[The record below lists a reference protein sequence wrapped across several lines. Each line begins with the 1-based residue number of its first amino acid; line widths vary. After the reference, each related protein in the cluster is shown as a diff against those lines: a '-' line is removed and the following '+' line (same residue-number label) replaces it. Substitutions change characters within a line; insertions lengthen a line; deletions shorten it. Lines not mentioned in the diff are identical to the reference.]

1 MALLTTNLKTN
12 SPLLHHIVAATPGQI
27 SSDIAGEAVILDLTS
42 GVYYGLNE
50 VGAKIWNLIQQPC
63 TIQEIQHRLLQE
75 YDVDPEVCVQD
86 LLQILQ
92 ELQAAGLVDISH
104 ETPA

>member
-1 MALLTTNLKTN
+1 MTLLTTNLETN
-12 SPLLHHIVAATPGQI
+12 SLVLHHIVTATPGQI
-27 SSDIAGEAVILDLTS
+27 SSDVAGEAVILDLTS

-63 TIQEIQHRLLQE
+63 TIQDIQHSLLQE
-75 YDVDPEVCVQD
+75 YDVAPEICVQD

-92 ELQAAGLVDISH
+92 ELQAAGLVNISH
-104 ETPA
+104 ATPA